1 MSEAQDM
8 REFLLRNG
16 YAETREYHET
26 SKKLEAVFYL
36 FLNGEALY
44 GPMDMEQAYE
54 QLMELLEE

>member
-1 MSEAQDM
+1 M